1 MNTTVRKRIEQIN
14 RGEVPQGYKR
24 TKIGII
30 PEDWEVVEF
39 NKMFQRITRKNTE
52 KNDNVLTISARYG
65 LISQKDFF
73 LKSVASEDTSNYFLL
88 EQGDFAY
95 NKSYSNGYPYGAIKR
110 LLFYNKGIVS
120 PLYICFH
127 ATRENKCADYYS
139 QYFEDGKFNREI
151 KSISQEGARNHGLL
165 NMSIDDFFKISII
178 KFDFNEMK
186 KVTAI
191 LQTQDRAIELQEQ
204 LLEQKQL
211 QKKYLVQQL
220 LTGKIRLKG
229 FTSEWEKTKLDD
241 ILKERNEYCI
251 KNGKYKHVT
260 LSTDGIYAKTDRYDR
275 DFLVA
280 SDEKKYKVTHYGDI
294 CYNPANLKF
303 GVICLNKFGDAI
315 FSPIYVTFEINKN
328 VNFDF
333 LDLYLKQK
341 NFINS
346 VRKYEEGSIYERMAV
361 KPRDMLLFEI
371 KLPSKEE
378 QDAIAKIL
386 ITADREIELIQE
398 KLREERLKK
407 KALMQLLLTG
417 IVRV

>member
-30 PEDWEVVEF
+30 PEDWEVSNLSKLVKTCGGGTPKTSESRYWQGDVPWISSADLSEEKLYSAKVSRFINPCAIQNSATKLCPKGSIAVVSRVGVGKLAYLNFDFCTSQDFINVIETNLDKIFILYSLKNRLEVIISKTQGTSIKGITTGEF
-39 NKMFQRITRKNTE
+39 NNLELAYPQSQTE
-52 KNDNVLTISARYG
+52 Q
-65 LISQKDFF
+65 QKI
-73 LKSVASEDTSNYFLL
+73 AE
-88 EQGDFAY
+88 
-95 NKSYSNGYPYGAIKR
+95 
-110 LLFYNKGIVS
+110 
-120 PLYICFH
+120 
-127 ATRENKCADYYS
+127 
-139 QYFEDGKFNREI
+139 
-151 KSISQEGARNHGLL
+151 
-165 NMSIDDFFKISII
+165 
-178 KFDFNEMK
+178 
-186 KVTAI
+186 I

-333 LDLYLKQK
+333 LDLYVKQK

-361 KPRDMLLFEI
+361 KPRDMLVFEI